1 VHRVHPE
8 VNQQQPC
15 AFVHRRAHS
24 SHELQIVGRREH
36 VGCVRHKQNIMVGGK
51 RRLEHVALDDIGC
64 VSSLALPAGAAVRQH
79 KPRQLKQRAAQIRI
93 ASQHGQ
99 QEPLTNVVVLGP
111 PITPKRCFIADR
123 SQGVRM
129 PVSWRIASVDE
140 DTASKQ
146 TSCTPCQALH
156 ADGKSVESVT
166 SFHLSNSARSDASL
180 SSTSFTAS
188 DPSRRCA
195 GGSSACASFT
205 IAAAARLGS
214 PS

>member
-1 VHRVHPE
+1 
-8 VNQQQPC
+8 
-15 AFVHRRAHS
+15 
-24 SHELQIVGRREH
+24 
-36 VGCVRHKQNIMVGGK
+36 MVGGK

-79 KPRQLKQRAAQIRI
+79 KPLATQTTCRADQDSVATRP
-93 ASQHGQ
+93 AGTADKRRGFRSPNH
-99 QEPLTNVVVLGP
+99 
-111 PITPKRCFIADR
+111 PKAMLQSIADR

-146 TSCTPCQALH
+146 TSCTPCQAVH

>member
-1 VHRVHPE
+1 VRRRVLSCGLVEHRYVRLDAVLMH
-8 VNQQQPC
+8 QP
-15 AFVHRRAHS
+15 AEHLGRA
-24 SHELQIVGRREH
+24 IGA
-36 VGCVRHKQNIMVGGK
+36 
-51 RRLEHVALDDIGC
+51 VA
-64 VSSLALPAGAAVRQH
+64 H
-79 KPRQLKQRAAQIRI
+79 KPSGTQIAQIRI
-93 ASQHGQ
+93 TSQHGQ
-99 QEPLTNVVVLGP
+99 PEPLTNDRGFRSP
-111 PITPKRCFIADR
+111 NHPKAMLQRIADR

-156 ADGKSVESVT
+156 ADEKSVESVT
-166 SFHLSNSARSDASL
+166 SFHFANSARSDASL